1 MRQIAIYCISFC
13 AFLLSVYSNASAS
26 DLTRNIYINEVMQ
39 STFGG
44 QYDMLNEYPD
54 GWVELYNPSDN
65 PVSLKDYR
73 IGKKNKYTKCYNL
86 PDIIISPKGH
96 VVIYCDKADTI
107 VTYNDNGTWKNEI
120 HADFRITTDV
130 ESSLYLFNANM
141 VLSDTIGLPKM
152 SAPNI
157 AFGRLNDGVDSLG
170 WELKP
175 TMGMTNEGGFGK
187 RILPDPLFLSNS
199 VVTSDGQGT
208 NSRQLR
214 AYKDRRWPLDYTVR
228 YTIDGTEPNEL
239 SPKMSETLYVTKNT
253 ILKAAVFADSCI
265 SRPAVTKIVLF
276 NGHPMSLPVI
286 SICASN
292 EDLNSDAHGIIKNN
306 NSTDEDSRFNWRR
319 PAIFDYFSETSE
331 SFRLPD
337 ISQRC
342 EIRVGGAWTRENKLK
357 TLIVYADKRLG
368 TTDYF
373 SAQFWPSNRP
383 KVVESKSIALRSAGN
398 DFGGSYMRDG
408 ATQLIIG
415 QNTDI
420 DWQGFQPA
428 IYYINAKYQGII
440 NIRERGN
447 EDNIWA
453 HYDNLEDIT
462 LIENNELKE
471 GEYSQF
477 QDFVSFY
484 SDNTHT
490 YQEFDSVMD
499 IEEFMN
505 LMIISSFMSNT
516 DFPGNNNVLWRPIA
530 DGGKWRWILKDIDR
544 SFNIWGQT
552 PADFTYLNWVLRVD
566 PFEDADWA
574 NSEEVTRLF
583 RNLMNIDD
591 FKQKFIDRYTVYLG
605 DFLRSKEINSV
616 LTWCHDEMAP
626 EWDYFAAA
634 QSMKSKSSWESE
646 ISNMKTWSNSRT
658 PFMRSYLKS
667 FFSLGQEIPSTVGI
681 GATDAGN
688 YNITI
693 NGVPLTRG
701 EFDGSLYSG
710 RNYRIEGDCIDTQ
723 YTIVAWDVT
732 VTAASGV
739 SSTERVMDE
748 VLEISP
754 NNAMKKISIKAVKGV
769 NGIEYSQRDEAV
781 IVRTIYT
788 NTQGLSSDEPFDG
801 INIIRYIME
810 DGSSYSEKKL
820 IRK

>member
-1 MRQIAIYCISFC
+1 MKQIATYLSFC
-13 AFLLSVYSNASAS
+13 AILLSVPSNAQAS

-65 PVSLKDYR
+65 QVSLKDYR
-73 IGKKNKYTKCYNL
+73 IGKKNKFSKCFIL
-86 PDIIISPKGH
+86 PDIKVSPKGH
-96 VVIYCDKADTI
+96 VVIFCDKADSVIT
-107 VTYNDNGTWKNEI
+107 VNGTVMEI

-130 ESSLYLFNANM
+130 VSSLYLFNTNQ
-141 VLSDTIGLPKM
+141 VLSDTIGLPVM
-152 SAPNI
+152 PAPNI
-157 AFGRLNDGVDSLG
+157 AFGRFSDGVDSLG

-187 RILPDPLFLSNS
+187 KILPEPLFLSNS
-199 VVTSDGQGT
+199 VISSDGQGT
-208 NSRQLR
+208 SSRQIR

-228 YTIDGTEPNEL
+228 YTLDGTEPNES
-239 SPKMSETLYVTKNT
+239 SPKMSETLYLSTNT

-265 SRPAVTKIVLF
+265 SRPAVTKILLF
-276 NGHPMSLPVI
+276 NGHPMSLPVV
-286 SICASN
+286 SLCASD

-306 NSTDEDSRFNWRR
+306 NSSDENLRFNWRR
-319 PAIFDYFSETSE
+319 PAIFDYFSESSE
-331 SFRLPD
+331 TFRVAD

-342 EIRVGGAWTRENKLK
+342 EIRVGGAYTRTNKLK
-357 TLIVYADKRLG
+357 TIIVYSDKRFG
-368 TTDYF
+368 TKDYF

-383 KVVESKSIALRSAGN
+383 EVKESKSIALRSSGN
-398 DFGGSYMRDG
+398 DFGESYMRDG
-408 ATQLIIG
+408 AAQLVIG
-415 QNTDI
+415 KNADI

-453 HYDNLEDIT
+453 HYDKLEDLT
-462 LIENNELKE
+462 LIENNELKQ

-499 IEEFMN
+499 IEEYMN
-505 LMIISSFMSNT
+505 LMIINSFMANT

-530 DGGKWRWILKDIDR
+530 DGGKWRWILKDVDR
-544 SFNIWGQT
+544 AFNIWGMG
-552 PADFTYLNWVLRVD
+552 PADHEYLNWVLRVE
-566 PFEDADWA
+566 PFQDADWA
-574 NSEEVTRLF
+574 NSEDATRLF
-583 RNLMNIDD
+583 RNLMAIDE

-605 DFLRSKEINSV
+605 DFLRSNEINAV

-634 QSMKSKSSWESE
+634 QSMKTKTSWEST
-646 ISNMKTWSNSRT
+646 ISTMKTWSNSRT

-667 FFSLGQEIPSTVGI
+667 FYSLGAEMPTTVGV
-681 GATDAGN
+681 GDSDASN
-688 YNITI
+688 FNITI
-693 NGVPLTRG
+693 NDVPLTKG
-701 EFDGSLYSG
+701 VFDGSLYCG
-710 RNYRIEGDCIDTQ
+710 RNYQLKGDYDDTQ

-732 VTAASGV
+732 VTLNTGQ
-739 SSTERVMDE
+739 SSTERVMSE
-748 VLEISP
+748 VLEITP
-754 NNAMKKISIKAVKGV
+754 NQSMKKISIKAVKGV
-769 NGIEYSQRDEAV
+769 NGIESSQADGAV
-781 IVRTIYT
+781 LVRTIYT
-788 NTQGLSSDEPFDG
+788 NTQGISSDEPFDG

-810 DGSSYSEKKL
+810 DGSSYTEKKL

>member
-1 MRQIAIYCISFC
+1 MRQIATYCISF
-13 AFLLSVYSNASAS
+13 FVFILSVPFNSMALE
-26 DLTRNIYINEVMQ
+26 LTRSVYINEVMQ

-54 GWVELYNPSDN
+54 SWVELYNPGDN
-65 PVSLKDYR
+65 QISLKDYR
-73 IGKKNKYTKCYNL
+73 IGKKNKYKKCYNL
-86 PDIIISPKGH
+86 PDIMIPAKGH
-96 VVIYCDKADTI
+96 VVVYCDKADTVI
-107 VTYNDNGTWKNEI
+107 SYFDSGNLKHEI

-130 ESSLYLFNANM
+130 ESSIYLFNTDG

-152 SAPNI
+152 PAPNI
-157 AFGRLNDGVDSLG
+157 AYGRLNDGIDSLG

-175 TMGMTNEGGFGK
+175 TMGMANEGGLSNK
-187 RILPDPLFLSNS
+187 ILPKPVFLENS
-199 VVTSDGQGT
+199 IVSSAKEGVELH
-208 NSRQLR
+208 RLL
-214 AYKDRRWPLDYTVR
+214 AYPPKRSPKSYVIR
-228 YTIDGTEPNEL
+228 YTIDGTEPNETSEQMKYEL
-239 SPKMSETLYVTKNT
+239 YVSKNTVFKAAIFAENCITPPSETKVL
-253 ILKAAVFADSCI
+253 
-265 SRPAVTKIVLF
+265 LF
-276 NGHPMSLPVI
+276 NGHNIHLPVV
-286 SICASN
+286 SITASD
-292 EDLNSDAHGIIKNN
+292 EDLNSDKHGIISNN
-306 NSTDEDSRFNWRR
+306 DSHEEDERFNWRR
-319 PAIFDYFSETSE
+319 PAQFDYF
-331 SFRLPD
+331 FKGGG
-337 ISQRC
+337 ISKCSQKC

-357 TLIVYADKRLG
+357 TFIVYADKRFG

-373 SAQFWPSNRP
+373 SAQFWQSNRAEIS
-383 KVVESKSIALRSAGN
+383 KSKSIALRSAGN
-398 DFGGSYMRDG
+398 DFSGSYMRDG
-408 ATQLIIG
+408 AAQLVIG
-415 QNTDI
+415 QNADI

-453 HYDNLEDIT
+453 HYNNLEDIT

-477 QDFVSFY
+477 QDFVGFY
-484 SDNTHT
+484 SDKTHT

-530 DGGKWRWILKDIDR
+530 DGGKWRWILKDVDR
-544 SFNIWGQT
+544 SFNIWNQT
-552 PADFTYLNWVLRVD
+552 PADYTYLNWVLRVD
-566 PFEDADWA
+566 PFPSNETA
-574 NSEEVTRLF
+574 NNEYATLLF
-583 RNLMNIDD
+583 RNLMEIDE
-591 FKQKFIDRYTVYLG
+591 FKQKFIDRFTVYLG

-634 QSMKSKSSWESE
+634 QSMKNKSSWEGE

-658 PFMRSYLKS
+658 LFMRSYLKS
-667 FFSLGQEIPSTVGI
+667 FFSLGQEIPTTVGI
-681 GATDAGN
+681 GSDAWN

-693 NGVPLTRG
+693 NDVPLTKG
-701 EFDGSLYSG
+701 EFDGSLYCG
-710 RNYRIEGDCIDTQ
+710 RNYKLKGDCKDSQ

-732 VTAASGV
+732 ITSTNGQ
-739 SSTERVMDE
+739 SSNERVMNE

-754 NNAMKKISIKAVKGV
+754 NQSMKNISIMAVKGV
-769 NGIEYSQRDEAV
+769 NGIESSQTDASV
-781 IVRTIYT
+781 LVRTIYT
-788 NTQGLSSDEPFDG
+788 NTHGISSEEPFDG

-810 DGSSYSEKKL
+810 DGTSFTEKKL